1 MARYKLI
8 LAYEGSGFFGSQR
21 QARRRTVQS
30 ELERAAA
37 KLGWRGP
44 ATIFAGRTDTG
55 VHAEGQVA
63 SLDLDW
69 RHAPESLRDAL
80 NAALARDVAVLAV
93 EEAEPEFHPRFDAVA
108 RRYRY
113 DIRCAMVRHPLEDRR
128 AWRIWPA
135 VSLASLKRVARLLA
149 GSHDFGAFGS
159 PARSGGGTSRT
170 VSLSEW
176 TPDGGLLRYDIE
188 ADGFLFRMVRRLVF
202 VQVAVAQGRC
212 SDRVLRQALHEGRR
226 PPGLAAGMAPAEAL
240 RLMEV
245 RY

>member
-1 MARYKLI
+1 
-8 LAYEGSGFFGSQR
+8 
-21 QARRRTVQS
+21 
-30 ELERAAA
+30 
-37 KLGWRGP
+37 
-44 ATIFAGRTDTG
+44 
-55 VHAEGQVA
+55 
-63 SLDLDW
+63 
-69 RHAPESLRDAL
+69 
-80 NAALARDVAVLAV
+80 
-93 EEAEPEFHPRFDAVA
+93 
-108 RRYRY
+108 
-113 DIRCAMVRHPLEDRR
+113 MVRHPLEDRR

-135 VSLASLKRVARLLA
+135 VSLASLNRVARLLA

-170 VSLSEW
+170 LSLSEW
-176 TPDGGLLRYDIE
+176 TSDGGLLRYDIE

>member
-8 LAYEGSGFFGSQR
+8 LAYDGSAFFGSQR
-21 QARRRTVQS
+21 QSRRRTVQS
-30 ELERAAA
+30 ELERAAS

-44 ATIFAGRTDTG
+44 ATIFAGRTDSG

-63 SLDLDW
+63 SLDLEW
-69 RHAPESLRDAL
+69 RHAPETLRDAL
-80 NAALARDVAVLAV
+80 NARLARDVAVLTV
-93 EEAEPEFHPRFDAVA
+93 ERAAPEFHPRFDAVA

-113 DIRCAMVRHPLEDRR
+113 DIRLALLRHPLADRL

-135 VSLASLKRVARLLA
+135 VPLASLNGVAGLLR
-149 GSHDFGAFGS
+149 GSHDFAAFGS
-159 PARSGGGTSRT
+159 AAHAGGGTSRT
-170 VSLSEW
+170 VTLSEW
-176 TPDGGLLRYDIE
+176 SSEGDLLRYEIE

-212 SDRVLRQALHEGRR
+212 SDWMVRQALQEGRR
-226 PPGLAAGMAPAEAL
+226 PPGLPVGMAPPDAL